1 MARPSDPAL
10 KRALLDQVVGYLGEH
25 GLGMVSL
32 RPMAAAL
39 SVSTNRLVH
48 HLGSKDELIRA
59 SLERA
64 IEVQED
70 VRRAWL
76 EEDPEMSQPELLR
89 QWWRWINAA
98 PENLAL
104 VRLGLE
110 AVTIDATA
118 SGIAGEVRAE
128 QVGVWRS
135 SIEERLVKDGLARH
149 EAEIEAS
156 IAKGVFT
163 GLVVDL
169 LASGDVDRLGRALDG
184 YLVGL
189 EQRLGI
195 ERRIGREHG
204 QLERPRHVT
213 TSNDEPVVRRVA
225 DVGIERWDDQTRG
238 PVTWQ
243 TLISG
248 DRTPTSRLT
257 LGIAE
262 LPAGAGHHDPSHRH
276 EPPEVYFILDG
287 EGLVEIDGTATPIA
301 AQTVVFVPSM
311 AAHRVV
317 NTGSTPLRL
326 LYGFPIDSFGDVVYH
341 FPTA

>member
-39 SVSTNRLVH
+39 AVSTNRLVH
-48 HLGSKDELIRA
+48 HLGSKDELIAA
-59 SLERA
+59 SLDRA
-64 IEVQED
+64 IEIQED
-70 VRRAWL
+70 VRSAWL
-76 EEDPEMSQPELLR
+76 DHDPDLSQPELLR

-98 PENLAL
+98 PANLAL

-118 SGIAGEVRAE
+118 SGIAGEVRAQ

-135 SIEERLVKDGLARH
+135 SIEERLVKDGLSRH

-189 EQRLGI
+189 EQRLGL
-195 ERRIGREHG
+195 ERRRA
-204 QLERPRHVT
+204 QRA
-213 TSNDEPVVRRVA
+213 NDPDRAADRAVVRSVS
-225 DVGIERWDDQTRG
+225 DVEVERWDDPARG

-243 TLISG
+243 TLLSG
-248 DRTPTSRLT
+248 DRTPTSGLT
-257 LGIAE
+257 VGIAE
-262 LPAGAGHHDPSHRH
+262 LPAGSGHDDPPHRH
-276 EPPEVYFILDG
+276 EPPELYFILDG
-287 EGLVEIDGTATPIA
+287 EGIVEIDGQ
-301 AQTVVFVPSM
+301 AQPVGADAVVFVPAM
-311 AAHRVV
+311 AAHRLV
-317 NTGSTPLRL
+317 NTGDAALRL
-326 LYGFPIDSFGDVVYH
+326 LYAFPVDSFADVVYL